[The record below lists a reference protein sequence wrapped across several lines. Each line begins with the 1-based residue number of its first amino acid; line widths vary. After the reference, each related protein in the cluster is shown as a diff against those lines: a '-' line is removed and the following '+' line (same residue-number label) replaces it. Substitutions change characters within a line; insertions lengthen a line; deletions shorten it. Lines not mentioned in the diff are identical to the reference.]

1 MTTEPE
7 PLKPCPF
14 CGSLGAY
21 AKEFDGDRGPLP
33 WTVACG
39 GESCAVEIGWYPTV
53 AGARGAWNRRA
64 PTDADTGRRLVCALL
79 DARQAVVD
87 AVNDRGLHATADAD
101 AHFDRC
107 EMALADWEAKAA
119 TPSPSD
125 ARLREIERASVELLA
140 AIDENN
146 GDECEMERAA
156 YERESRAYTALR
168 KAVKGE

>member
-7 PLKPCPF
+7 
-14 CGSLGAY
+14 SDA
-21 AKEFDGDRGPLP
+21 AK
-33 WTVACG
+33 
-39 GESCAVEIGWYPTV
+39 
-53 AGARGAWNRRA
+53 
-64 PTDADTGRRLVCALL
+64 GRRLVRELFA
-79 DARQAVVD
+79 ARQAVVD
-87 AVNDRGLHATADAD
+87 AVNERGLHATADAD

-107 EMALADWEAKAA
+107 ESALADWEAEPA
-119 TPSPSD
+119 TPDASD

>member
-7 PLKPCPF
+7 
-14 CGSLGAY
+14 SDA
-21 AKEFDGDRGPLP
+21 AK
-33 WTVACG
+33 
-39 GESCAVEIGWYPTV
+39 
-53 AGARGAWNRRA
+53 
-64 PTDADTGRRLVCALL
+64 GRRLVCALL

-125 ARLREIERASVELLA
+125 ARTMATELNRE
-140 AIDENN
+140 
-146 GDECEMERAA
+146 
-156 YERESRAYTALR
+156 
-168 KAVKGE
+168 